1 MKADRWLQNKLPL
14 VINSQAVHGA
24 EQSTTRHSSEEIS
37 KELKMNKLSKQRS
50 GYDVHSD
57 EIKGKM
63 GHGME
68 DYIAAENRKIDGY
81 ELGLYAIFDGH
92 SGRDVAE
99 YLQGRLFDNILSEP
113 DFWTSPKKAVRK
125 AYEATDDEILKKV
138 VGSRGGSTAVTAILI
153 DQRELIVA
161 NAGDSRAVLCR
172 NGKAKQI
179 SVDHEPTKEKE
190 LVESKGGFVT
200 EMPGSVPR
208 VDGQLAM
215 TRAFGDAKLK
225 EHITSEPDIKVENID
240 DDTEFIILA
249 SDGFWKVM
257 SNQEA
262 YNSIED
268 MEDAQEAAETL
279 IREALSRKSYGDIS
293 CIVVM
298 FH

>member
-1 MKADRWLQNKLPL
+1 
-14 VINSQAVHGA
+14 
-24 EQSTTRHSSEEIS
+24 
-37 KELKMNKLSKQRS
+37 
-50 GYDVHSD
+50 
-57 EIKGKM
+57 M